1 MLGCGACV
9 LVPGMLRMFFALAL
23 MPFAVEMVVKPCLKK
38 YVIRGYLIHTYDM
51 SEGPACVP
59 RHFNDGARSPVVNTM
74 TAKLSYANVGYV
86 MLCWLK
92 T

>member
-51 SEGPACVP
+51 PEEPADPEHLRKNLLMRFLCVDDS
-59 RHFNDGARSPVVNTM
+59 FIAV
-74 TAKLSYANVGYV
+74 
-86 MLCWLK
+86 
-92 T
+92 